1 MASKQSGMIN
11 EIMGEEFFSLGSI
24 QIQYWKTEIQNG
36 APRQI
41 LEKMFEKQTN
51 FSIQGVDALQVQ
63 KQGFSDWADN
73 EFFVLYLKEQLPIYT
88 AKGRWFK
95 IIIDGEEYVLRRA
108 QPWIAY
114 NKYWISRQASTL
126 NSY

>member
-1 MASKQSGMIN
+1 MIN

-114 NKYWISRQASTL
+114 NKYWISRQSNSL

>member
-1 MASKQSGMIN
+1 MAGKQSGMIN

-114 NKYWISRQASTL
+114 NKYWISRQSSTL

>member
-114 NKYWISRQASTL
+114 NKYWISRQSNSL